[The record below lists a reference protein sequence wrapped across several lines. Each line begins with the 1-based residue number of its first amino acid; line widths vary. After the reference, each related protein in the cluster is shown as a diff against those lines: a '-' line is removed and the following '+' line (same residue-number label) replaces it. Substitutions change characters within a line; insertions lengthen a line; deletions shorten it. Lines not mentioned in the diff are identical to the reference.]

1 MNTMIDYVEET
12 MKEKFDLVKL
22 LNILKKN
29 IKLLLILPAICLVVV
44 CGINLFVMPD
54 KYTAFYST

>member
-1 MNTMIDYVEET
+1 

-29 IKLLLILPAICLVVV
+29 IKLLL
-44 CGINLFVMPD
+44 
-54 KYTAFYST
+54 

>member
-29 IKLLLILPAICLVVV
+29 IKLLPYFTGNMSCSK
-44 CGINLFVMPD
+44 CGINLFC
-54 KYTAFYST
+54 YA

>member
-29 IKLLLILPAICLVVV
+29 IKLLLILPAICLVVSAV
-44 CGINLFVMPD
+44 SIAV
-54 KYTAFYST
+54 